1 MEDSAETRIWRYMDL
16 AKFVSLL
23 TTESLYFTNPREFDD
38 PYEGVIPK
46 ATAQQFSELLQKM
59 YDALL
64 QHFTTG
70 EQKKVLDGFADKV
83 QTFLNKPTLYNV
95 NCWHKS
101 EYESEAMWKLYSV
114 YGQGIAIESTIGQLK
129 ASLANKQGL
138 IVESV
143 RYLDFDKEEWKMLEG
158 GPLVVVLLKRKSFE
172 HEKELRAVITL
183 PEVVKGTLVK
193 CNLDTLISKIHISPS
208 APAYLKEVLEDLCA
222 GKVRS
227 LNKSVVQS
235 QMLNVPDYR
244 VKIDMKNVTTNNALQ
259 QIADK
264 SGSG

>member
-38 PYEGVIPK
+38 PYEGVFPK
-46 ATAQQFSELLQKM
+46 ATAQQFSQLLQKL

-64 QHFTTG
+64 QHFTTE
-70 EQKKVLDGFADKV
+70 EQKKLLNGVADKL
-83 QTFLNKPTLYNV
+83 QTFLGKPTRYYGV

-101 EYESEAMWKLYSV
+101 EYESEAMWKLYSLH
-114 YGQGIAIESTIGQLK
+114 GQGIAIESTIGQLK

-138 IVESV
+138 IVETV
-143 RYLDFDKEEWKMLEG
+143 RYLDFDKEEWKVQEG
-158 GPLVVVLLKRKSFE
+158 GPSVVVLLKRKSFE
-172 HEKELRAVITL
+172 HEKELRAIITL
-183 PEVVKGTLVK
+183 SGGGKGTLVK
-193 CNLDTLISKIHISPS
+193 CNLDRLITKIHISPS

-235 QMLNVPDYR
+235 QMLKAPDYCI
-244 VKIDMKNVTTNNALQ
+244 KIDMKNATTNNAL
-259 QIADK
+259 
-264 SGSG
+264 